1 MNATRLSCRVYKN
14 HQLKFKIQI
23 TFNNYSFFIIYL
35 KKFTMVKS
43 EINYQTHSLKGQE
56 YQSSDRRS
64 TWRVFCRLLI
74 SYRWFRTT
82 IIIEKN
88 LHLLYQNYLTYT
100 ALLNVSITNMQK
112 NNKNSKIPE
121 TKQPNASN
129 ELD

>member
-1 MNATRLSCRVYKN
+1 MNATRHSCRVYKN
-14 HQLKFKIQI
+14 HLLKLKIQT
-23 TFNNYSFFIIYL
+23 TFNNYSFFIIFL
-35 KKFTMVKS
+35 KKFTRVKS
-43 EINYQTHSLKGQE
+43 KINYQTHSLRGQNIKALTAGQHGG
-56 YQSSDRRS
+56 YFVDYSSHTDDS
-64 TWRVFCRLLI
+64 EQL
-74 SYRWFRTT
+74 
-82 IIIEKN
+82 IIEKN

>member
-1 MNATRLSCRVYKN
+1 MNATRRSCRVYKN

-23 TFNNYSFFIIYL
+23 TFNNYSFFIIFL
-35 KKFTMVKS
+35 KKFTRVSPKS
-43 EINYQTHSLKGQE
+43 IIKHIHSGARNIKALTAGQHGGNFVD
-56 YQSSDRRS
+56 YSSHTDDS
-64 TWRVFCRLLI
+64 GQL
-74 SYRWFRTT
+74 
-82 IIIEKN
+82 IIEKN

-100 ALLNVSITNMQK
+100 ALLNVPITNMQK